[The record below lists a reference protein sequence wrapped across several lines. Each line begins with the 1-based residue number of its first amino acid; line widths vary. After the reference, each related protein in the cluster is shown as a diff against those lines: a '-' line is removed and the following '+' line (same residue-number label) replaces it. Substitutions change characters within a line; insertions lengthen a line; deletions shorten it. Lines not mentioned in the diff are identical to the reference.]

1 MAYIR
6 ESTIEK
12 YLVTEVKSL
21 TASPTSF
28 YLPVA
33 VQCRIGWFC
42 YLVAGQSSLSAK
54 PPARNHGPSSCANMN
69 GLGRWA
75 LP

>member
-54 PPARNHGPSSCANMN
+54 PRRETTARAVA
-69 GLGRWA
+69 RT
-75 LP
+75 